1 MTLSELRFVV
11 SVAQEK
17 NFRRAAAKSFV
28 SQPALSL
35 AIKKIEN
42 ELGVLIFERNRM
54 GISLTTVGEKIVNQ
68 AQIVLE
74 EADKIKAISV
84 VEKNTQEVEIKIGL
98 IYSIA
103 PYLLPSIIP
112 LVQNTSPEIILEAEE
127 DITTNL
133 IKKLEEGSI
142 DAAIIALP
150 FVVPGIETQPLYDE
164 PFKVLIPTKHPWNN
178 KQKINAKELKNEK
191 ILLLD
196 NTHCFSMQVREACP
210 GISDKAEVQAGT
222 SLETIRTMV
231 ASNLGISILPQSATA
246 SNYSNDLINILPFE
260 SPIPFR
266 RVAMAFRRGSSK
278 QSSLVKIIKSI
289 TSVKEKII
297 AS

>member
-74 EADKIKAISV
+74 EVDKIKAISV
-84 VEKNTQEVEIKIGL
+84 AERNTQQVEVKIGL

-112 LVQNTSPEIILEAEE
+112 LVKNSSPEIILEAEE

-133 IKKLEEGSI
+133 VKKLDEGSI

-150 FVVPGIETQPLYDE
+150 FDVPGIETQLLYDE

-196 NTHCFSMQVREACP
+196 NTHCFSMQVKEACP

-222 SLETIRTMV
+222 SLETIRNMV

-246 SNYSNDLINILPFE
+246 NNYSNDLINILPFE

-278 QSSLVKIIKSI
+278 QPSLVKIVKSI

>member
-74 EADKIKAISV
+74 EVDKIKAISAA
-84 VEKNTQEVEIKIGL
+84 ERNTQQVEVKIGL

-112 LVQNTSPEIILEAEE
+112 LVKNSSPEIILEAEE

-133 IKKLEEGSI
+133 VKKLDEGSI

-222 SLETIRTMV
+222 SLETIRNMV

-246 SNYSNDLINILPFE
+246 NNYSNDLINILPFE
-260 SPIPFR
+260 RPIPFR

-278 QSSLVKIIKSI
+278 QSSLVKIVKSI

>member
-74 EADKIKAISV
+74 EVDKIKAISV
-84 VEKNTQEVEIKIGL
+84 AERNTQQVEVKIGL

-112 LVQNTSPEIILEAEE
+112 LVKNSSPEIILEAEE

-133 IKKLEEGSI
+133 VKKLDEGSI

-150 FVVPGIETQPLYDE
+150 FDIPGIETQPLYDE

-178 KQKINAKELKNEK
+178 KQKINAKDLKNEK

-210 GISDKAEVQAGT
+210 GISDKAEVQVGT
-222 SLETIRTMV
+222 SLETIRNMV

-246 SNYSNDLINILPFE
+246 NNYSNDLINILPFE

-278 QSSLVKIIKSI
+278 QSSLVKIVKSI

>member
-11 SVAQEK
+11 SVAHEK
-17 NFRRAAAKSFV
+17 NFRRAAIKSFV

-35 AIKKIEN
+35 AIKKIEI

-54 GISLTTVGEKIVNQ
+54 GVSLTTVGEQIVNQ
-68 AQIVLE
+68 AKKVLE
-74 EADKIKAISV
+74 EAGKIKEISAL
-84 VEKNTQEVEIKIGL
+84 ETNTKQKAIKIGI

-112 LVQNTSPEIILEAEE
+112 LLKKISPDIILKAEE
-127 DITTNL
+127 DVTKNL
-133 IKKLEEGSI
+133 IHKLKDGVI

-150 FVVPGIETQPLYDE
+150 FDIPGIALQDLYDE
-164 PFKVLIPTKHPWNN
+164 PFKVLIPRKHKWNS
-178 KQKINAKELKNEK
+178 KKKINTKDLVNEK

-196 NTHCFSMQVREACP
+196 NTHCFSMQVRDACP
-210 GISDKAEVQAGT
+210 GISNNAEVQAGT
-222 SLETIRTMV
+222 SLETIRNMV

-246 SNYSNDLINILPFE
+246 KNYKNDAINILSFE

-266 RVAMAFRRGSSK
+266 RVALAYRQGTSKKDSLDIMVEAISSIKDQIIGS
-278 QSSLVKIIKSI
+278 
-289 TSVKEKII
+289 
-297 AS
+297 

>member
-74 EADKIKAISV
+74 EVDKIKAIS
-84 VEKNTQEVEIKIGL
+84 EAERNTQQVEVKIGL

-112 LVQNTSPEIILEAEE
+112 LVKNSSPEIILEAEE

-222 SLETIRTMV
+222 SLETIRNMV

-246 SNYSNDLINILPFE
+246 NNYSNDLINILPFE

-278 QSSLVKIIKSI
+278 QSSLVKIVKSI

>member
-74 EADKIKAISV
+74 EVDKIKAISAA
-84 VEKNTQEVEIKIGL
+84 ERNTQQVEVKIGL

-112 LVQNTSPEIILEAEE
+112 LVKNSSPEIILEAEE

-222 SLETIRTMV
+222 SLETIRNMV

-246 SNYSNDLINILPFE
+246 NNYSNDLINILSFE

-266 RVAMAFRRGSSK
+266 RVAMEFRRGSSK
-278 QSSLVKIIKSI
+278 QSSLVKIVKSI

>member
-74 EADKIKAISV
+74 EVDKIKAISV
-84 VEKNTQEVEIKIGL
+84 AEKNTQQVEVKIGL

-112 LVQNTSPEIILEAEE
+112 LVKNSSPEIILEAEE

-222 SLETIRTMV
+222 SLETIRNMV

-246 SNYSNDLINILPFE
+246 NNYSNDLINILPFE

-278 QSSLVKIIKSI
+278 QSSLVKIVKSI

>member
-11 SVAQEK
+11 SVAKEK
-17 NFRRAAAKSFV
+17 NFRRAAVKSFV

-54 GISLTTVGEKIVNQ
+54 GISLTSVGEKIVNQ
-68 AQIVLE
+68 AQTVLE
-74 EADKIKAISV
+74 EVDKIKAISMV
-84 VEKNTQEVEIKIGL
+84 DKNDQQVNVKIGL

-112 LVQNTSPEIILEAEE
+112 LLKNTSPDIILEAEE
-127 DITTNL
+127 DITKNL
-133 IKKLEEGSI
+133 INKLKDGSI

-150 FVVPGIETQPLYDE
+150 FDVPGIETQPLYDE
-164 PFKVLIPTKHPWNN
+164 PFKVLIPIKHAWNN
-178 KQKINAKELKNEK
+178 KQKINAKDLKNEK

-210 GISDKAEVQAGT
+210 GISDKAEVQVGT
-222 SLETIRTMV
+222 SLETIRNMV
-231 ASNLGISILPQSATA
+231 ASNLGISILPQSATVN
-246 SNYSNDLINILPFE
+246 NYSNDLINILSFE
-260 SPIPFR
+260 NPIPFR
-266 RVAMAFRRGSSK
+266 RVAMAFRQGSSK
-278 QSSLVKIIKSI
+278 KQSLDKIVKSI
-289 TSVKEKII
+289 TSIKEKII

>member
-74 EADKIKAISV
+74 EVDKIKAISK
-84 VEKNTQEVEIKIGL
+84 VEKNTQQVEVKIGL

-112 LVQNTSPEIILEAEE
+112 LVKKSSPEIIFEAEE

-222 SLETIRTMV
+222 SLETIRNMV

-246 SNYSNDLINILPFE
+246 NNYSNDLINILPFE

-278 QSSLVKIIKSI
+278 QSSLGKIVKSI

>member
-11 SVAQEK
+11 SVAHEK
-17 NFRRAAAKSFV
+17 NFRRAAIKSFV

-35 AIKKIEN
+35 AIKKIET

-54 GISLTTVGEKIVNQ
+54 GVSLTTVGEQIVNQ
-68 AQIVLE
+68 AKKVLE
-74 EADKIKAISV
+74 EAGKIKEISAL
-84 VEKNTQEVEIKIGL
+84 ETNTKQTAIKIGI

-112 LVQNTSPEIILEAEE
+112 LLKKISPDIILKAEE
-127 DITTNL
+127 DVTKNL
-133 IKKLEEGSI
+133 IHKLKDGVI

-150 FVVPGIETQPLYDE
+150 FDIPGIALQDLYDE
-164 PFKVLIPTKHPWNN
+164 PFKVLIPRKHKWNS
-178 KQKINAKELKNEK
+178 KKKINTKDLVNEK

-196 NTHCFSMQVREACP
+196 NTHCFSMQVRDACP
-210 GISDKAEVQAGT
+210 GISNNAEVQAGT
-222 SLETIRTMV
+222 SLETIRNMV

-246 SNYSNDLINILPFE
+246 KNYKNDAVNILSFE

-266 RVAMAFRRGSSK
+266 RVALAYRQGTSKKDSLDIMVEAISSIKDQIIGS
-278 QSSLVKIIKSI
+278 
-289 TSVKEKII
+289 
-297 AS
+297 

>member
-68 AQIVLE
+68 AQIVIE
-74 EADKIKAISV
+74 EVDKIKAISV
-84 VEKNTQEVEIKIGL
+84 TEKNTQQVEVKIGL

-112 LVQNTSPEIILEAEE
+112 LVKNSSPEIILEAEE

-222 SLETIRTMV
+222 SLETIRNMV

-246 SNYSNDLINILPFE
+246 NNYSNDLINILPFE

-278 QSSLVKIIKSI
+278 QSSLGKIVKSI

>member
-11 SVAQEK
+11 SVAHEK
-17 NFRRAAAKSFV
+17 NFRRAAIKSFV

-35 AIKKIEN
+35 AIKKIEI

-54 GISLTTVGEKIVNQ
+54 GASLTTVGEQIVNQ
-68 AQIVLE
+68 AKKVLE
-74 EADKIKAISV
+74 EADKIKEISAL
-84 VEKNTQEVEIKIGL
+84 ETNTKQKAIKIGI

-112 LVQNTSPEIILEAEE
+112 LLKKISPDIILKAEE
-127 DITTNL
+127 DVTKNL
-133 IKKLEEGSI
+133 IHKLKDGVI

-150 FVVPGIETQPLYDE
+150 FDIPGIALQDLYDE
-164 PFKVLIPTKHPWNN
+164 PFKVLIPRKHKWNS
-178 KQKINAKELKNEK
+178 KKKINTKDLVNEK

-196 NTHCFSMQVREACP
+196 NTHCFSMQVRDACP
-210 GISDKAEVQAGT
+210 GISNNAEVQAGT
-222 SLETIRTMV
+222 SLETIRNMV

-246 SNYSNDLINILPFE
+246 KNYKNDAINILSFE

-266 RVAMAFRRGSSK
+266 RVALAYRQGTSKKDSLDIMVEAISSIKDQIIGS
-278 QSSLVKIIKSI
+278 
-289 TSVKEKII
+289 
-297 AS
+297 

>member
-74 EADKIKAISV
+74 EVDKIKAISV
-84 VEKNTQEVEIKIGL
+84 AERNTQQVEVKIGL

-112 LVQNTSPEIILEAEE
+112 LVKNSSPEIILEAEE

-178 KQKINAKELKNEK
+178 KQKINVKELKNEK

-222 SLETIRTMV
+222 SLETIRNMV

-246 SNYSNDLINILPFE
+246 NNYSNDLINILSFE

-278 QSSLVKIIKSI
+278 QSSLVKIVKSI

>member
-74 EADKIKAISV
+74 EVDKIKAISK
-84 VEKNTQEVEIKIGL
+84 VEKNTQQVEVKIGL

-112 LVQNTSPEIILEAEE
+112 LVKNSSPEIILEAEE

-222 SLETIRTMV
+222 SLETIRNMV
-231 ASNLGISILPQSATA
+231 ASNLGISILPQSATVN
-246 SNYSNDLINILPFE
+246 NYSNDLINILPFE

-278 QSSLVKIIKSI
+278 QSSLVKIVKSI

>member
-11 SVAQEK
+11 AVAQEK
-17 NFRRAAAKSFV
+17 NFRRAAAISFV

-74 EADKIKAISV
+74 EVDKIKAISV
-84 VEKNTQEVEIKIGL
+84 VEKNTQQVELKIGL

-112 LVQNTSPEIILEAEE
+112 LVKSASPEIILDAEE

-133 IKKLEEGSI
+133 VKKLDEGSI

-150 FVVPGIETQPLYDE
+150 FDVPGIETQPLYDE

-178 KQKINAKELKNEK
+178 KQKINTKDLKNEK

-222 SLETIRTMV
+222 SLETIRNMV

-246 SNYSNDLINILPFE
+246 NNYSNDLINILPFE

-266 RVAMAFRRGSSK
+266 RVAMAFRQGSSK
-278 QSSLVKIIKSI
+278 QASLVKIVKSI

>member
-74 EADKIKAISV
+74 EVDKIKAISV
-84 VEKNTQEVEIKIGL
+84 AERNTQQVEVKIGL

-112 LVQNTSPEIILEAEE
+112 LVKNSSPEIILEAEE

-210 GISDKAEVQAGT
+210 GISDKAEVQVGT
-222 SLETIRTMV
+222 SLETIRNMV

-246 SNYSNDLINILPFE
+246 NNYSNDLINILPFE

-278 QSSLVKIIKSI
+278 QSSLVKIVKSI

>member
-74 EADKIKAISV
+74 EVDKIKAISV
-84 VEKNTQEVEIKIGL
+84 TERNTQQVEVKIGL

-112 LVQNTSPEIILEAEE
+112 LVKNSSPEIILEAEE

-222 SLETIRTMV
+222 SLETIRNMV

-246 SNYSNDLINILPFE
+246 NNYSNDLINILPFE

-278 QSSLVKIIKSI
+278 QTSLGKIVKSI

>member
-74 EADKIKAISV
+74 EVDKIKAISV
-84 VEKNTQEVEIKIGL
+84 VEKNTQQVEIKIGL

-112 LVQNTSPEIILEAEE
+112 LVKNSSPEIILEAEE

-222 SLETIRTMV
+222 SLETIRNMV
-231 ASNLGISILPQSATA
+231 ASNLWISILPQSATA
-246 SNYSNDLINILPFE
+246 NNYSNDLINILPFE

-278 QSSLVKIIKSI
+278 QSSLVKIVKSI

>member
-42 ELGVLIFERNRM
+42 ELGVLIFERNRI
-54 GISLTTVGEKIVNQ
+54 GISLTTVGEKIFNQ

-84 VEKNTQEVEIKIGL
+84 VEKNTQQVEIRIGL

-112 LVQNTSPEIILEAEE
+112 LVKSSCPEIILEAEE

-222 SLETIRTMV
+222 SLETIRNMV

-246 SNYSNDLINILPFE
+246 NNYSNDLINILPFE

-278 QSSLVKIIKSI
+278 QTSLVKIIKSI

>member
-74 EADKIKAISV
+74 EVDKIKAIAV
-84 VEKNTQEVEIKIGL
+84 AERNTQQVEVKIGL

-112 LVQNTSPEIILEAEE
+112 LVKNSSPEIILEAEE

-222 SLETIRTMV
+222 SLETIRNMV

-246 SNYSNDLINILPFE
+246 NNYSNDLINILPFE

-278 QSSLVKIIKSI
+278 QSSLGKIVKSI

>member
-74 EADKIKAISV
+74 EADKIKAISIA
-84 VEKNTQEVEIKIGL
+84 EKNTKQVEIKIGL

-112 LVQNTSPEIILEAEE
+112 LVKNSCPEIILEAEE

-222 SLETIRTMV
+222 SLETIRNMV

-246 SNYSNDLINILPFE
+246 NNYSNDLINILPFE

-278 QSSLVKIIKSI
+278 QSSLVKIVKSI

>member
-74 EADKIKAISV
+74 EVDKIKAISAA
-84 VEKNTQEVEIKIGL
+84 ERNTQQVEVKIGL

-112 LVQNTSPEIILEAEE
+112 LVKSASPEIILEAEE

-222 SLETIRTMV
+222 SLETIRNMV

-246 SNYSNDLINILPFE
+246 NNYSNDLINILSFE

-278 QSSLVKIIKSI
+278 QSSLVKIVKSI

>member
-84 VEKNTQEVEIKIGL
+84 VEKNTQQVEIRIGL

-112 LVQNTSPEIILEAEE
+112 LVKNSSPEIILEAEE

-222 SLETIRTMV
+222 SLETIRNMV

-246 SNYSNDLINILPFE
+246 NNYSNDLINILPFE

>member
-11 SVAQEK
+11 SVAKEK
-17 NFRRAAAKSFV
+17 NFRRAAVKSFV

-54 GISLTTVGEKIVNQ
+54 GISLTSVGEKIVNQ
-68 AQIVLE
+68 AQTVLE
-74 EADKIKAISV
+74 EVDKIKAISMV
-84 VEKNTQEVEIKIGL
+84 DKNDQQVNLKIGL

-112 LVQNTSPEIILEAEE
+112 LLKKTSPDIILEAEE
-127 DITTNL
+127 DITKNL
-133 IKKLEEGSI
+133 INKLKDGSI

-150 FVVPGIETQPLYDE
+150 FDVPGIETQPLYDE
-164 PFKVLIPTKHPWNN
+164 PFKVLIPKKHPWN
-178 KQKINAKELKNEK
+178 KKHKINAKDLKNEK

-210 GISDKAEVQAGT
+210 GISDKAEVQVGT
-222 SLETIRTMV
+222 SLETIRNMV

-246 SNYSNDLINILPFE
+246 NNYSNDLINILPFE

-278 QSSLVKIIKSI
+278 QSSLVKIVKSI

>member
-11 SVAQEK
+11 SVAHEK
-17 NFRRAAAKSFV
+17 NFRRAAIKSFV

-35 AIKKIEN
+35 AIKKIET

-54 GISLTTVGEKIVNQ
+54 GASLTTVGEQIVNQ
-68 AQIVLE
+68 AKKVLE
-74 EADKIKAISV
+74 EADKIKEISAL
-84 VEKNTQEVEIKIGL
+84 ETNTKQTAIKIGI

-112 LVQNTSPEIILEAEE
+112 LLKKISPDIILKAEE
-127 DITTNL
+127 DVTKNL
-133 IKKLEEGSI
+133 IHKLKDGVI

-150 FVVPGIETQPLYDE
+150 FDIPGIALQDLYDE
-164 PFKVLIPTKHPWNN
+164 PFKVLIPRKHKWNS
-178 KQKINAKELKNEK
+178 KKKINTKDLVNEK

-196 NTHCFSMQVREACP
+196 NTHCFSMQVRDACP
-210 GISDKAEVQAGT
+210 GISNNAEVQAGT
-222 SLETIRTMV
+222 SLETIRNMV

-246 SNYSNDLINILPFE
+246 KNYKNDAVNILSFE

-266 RVAMAFRRGSSK
+266 RVALAYRQGTSKKDSLDIMVEAISSIKDQIIGS
-278 QSSLVKIIKSI
+278 
-289 TSVKEKII
+289 
-297 AS
+297 

>member
-1 MTLSELRFVV
+1 MTLSELRFVI
-11 SVAQEK
+11 SVTKEK

-74 EADKIKAISV
+74 EVDKIKAISV
-84 VEKNTQEVEIKIGL
+84 VEKNTQQVEIKIGL

-112 LVQNTSPEIILEAEE
+112 LVKNSSPEIILEAEE

-210 GISDKAEVQAGT
+210 GISNKAEVQAGT
-222 SLETIRTMV
+222 SLETIRNMV

-246 SNYSNDLINILPFE
+246 NNYSNDLINILPFE

-278 QSSLVKIIKSI
+278 QSSLVKIVKSI

>member
-74 EADKIKAISV
+74 EVDKIKAISV
-84 VEKNTQEVEIKIGL
+84 AERNTQQVEIKIGL

-112 LVQNTSPEIILEAEE
+112 LVKNSSPEIILEAEE

-222 SLETIRTMV
+222 SLETIRNMV

-246 SNYSNDLINILPFE
+246 NNYSNDLINILPFE

-278 QSSLVKIIKSI
+278 QSSLVKIVKSI

>member
-68 AQIVLE
+68 AQIVIE
-74 EADKIKAISV
+74 EVDKIKAISV
-84 VEKNTQEVEIKIGL
+84 TEKNTQQVEVKIGL

-112 LVQNTSPEIILEAEE
+112 LVKNSSPEIILEAEE

-222 SLETIRTMV
+222 SLETIRNMV

-246 SNYSNDLINILPFE
+246 NNYSNDLINILPFE

-266 RVAMAFRRGSSK
+266 RVAMAFRQGSSK
-278 QSSLVKIIKSI
+278 QSSLGKIVKSI

>member
-74 EADKIKAISV
+74 EVDKIKAISK
-84 VEKNTQEVEIKIGL
+84 VEKNTQQVEVKIGL

-112 LVQNTSPEIILEAEE
+112 LVKNSSPEIILEAEE

-150 FVVPGIETQPLYDE
+150 FVEPGIETQPLYDE

-196 NTHCFSMQVREACP
+196 NTHCFSMQVREVCP

-222 SLETIRTMV
+222 SLETIRNMV

-246 SNYSNDLINILPFE
+246 NNYSNDLINILPFE

-278 QSSLVKIIKSI
+278 QSSLVKIVKSI